1 MRSKASS
8 KRNIIFVAD
17 ITEMEV
23 RLGGGGG
30 SSRGGG
36 GVSEGGSTFSS
47 IPVLMG
53 SVDGDLDG
61 DGATGNL
68 LALKSGN
75 GLLLVLLRTNV
86 DEAVALAL
94 PGVAPAAADD
104 ASRDN
109 LEASLG
115 EEGGEASVVNA
126 EAKVGDKEHVLGGL
140 SDGGLALR
148 TRGPGSTRLAD
159 ARGLLRGLGAFG
171 SSLSSG
177 SLAFS
182 GGGGLLLTLDN
193 S

>member
-1 MRSKASS
+1 M
-8 KRNIIFVAD
+8 AD

-36 GVSEGGSTFSS
+36 GVSGGSSTFS
-47 IPVLMG
+47 ILVLVG

-75 GLLLVLLRTNV
+75 GLLLVLFRTNI

-94 PGVAPAAADD
+94 PGVPPAAADD
-104 ASRDN
+104 ASRDH

-126 EAKVGDKEHVLGGL
+126 EAKVGDEEHVLGRLSNRGL
-140 SDGGLALR
+140 TLS
-148 TRGPGSTRLAD
+148 TRGPGSTRLAN

-171 SSLSSG
+171 SSLGSG

-182 GGGGLLLTLDN
+182 GGSLLLALNN